1 MLFKEV
7 LANPPY
13 LPCHFFQMLKSHCK
27 RLLELVC
34 RVSSMTLTLNLRRP
48 HVNKLCLFLPYNPLP
63 ILYHSQHFSLQPQA
77 RAPSSY
83 YTYYLH
89 SVMHLVD
96 IFPLI
101 FIPSLN
107 IHSFPNRPLTPRQ
120 EPCQGYEFSS
130 LCIAVS
136 HSPSHCQRTG
146 SLHHTKPGLVS
157 YLPQIC
163 HFYPIRFYHS
173 YHIPVNVISS

>member
-1 MLFKEV
+1 MSINSAF
-7 LANPPY
+7 
-13 LPCHFFQMLKSHCK
+13 S
-27 RLLELVC
+27 
-34 RVSSMTLTLNLRRP
+34 
-48 HVNKLCLFLPYNPLP
+48 CL
-63 ILYHSQHFSLQPQA
+63 IIHSPSFITAQHFSLQPQA

-96 IFPLI
+96 IFSLI

-130 LCIAVS
+130 LCIAIS
-136 HSPSHCQRTG
+136 HLPSHCLLEDGVFASYQAWG
-146 SLHHTKPGLVS
+146 CQLSASDLSLLSYKILSQLSHTN
-157 YLPQIC
+157 QC
-163 HFYPIRFYHS
+163 HILIIIITLYFPR
-173 YHIPVNVISS
+173 NCLN

>member
-1 MLFKEV
+1 M
-7 LANPPY
+7 
-13 LPCHFFQMLKSHCK
+13 SHCN
-27 RLLELVC
+27 RLLEVVC
-34 RVSSMTLTLNLRRP
+34 RVPSMTLTLNLRRS
-48 HVNKLCLFLPYNPLP
+48 HVNNSAFSCL
-63 ILYHSQHFSLQPQA
+63 IIHSPSFITAQHFSLHPQA

-83 YTYYLH
+83 YTYYLR
-89 SVMHLVD
+89 SVTHLVG

-130 LCIAVS
+130 LCVVVS
-136 HSPSHCQRTG
+136 HLPSHCQRTG
-146 SLHHTKPGLVS
+146 SLHHTKPGVVS

-163 HFYPIRFYHS
+163 HFIL
-173 YHIPVNVISS
+173 